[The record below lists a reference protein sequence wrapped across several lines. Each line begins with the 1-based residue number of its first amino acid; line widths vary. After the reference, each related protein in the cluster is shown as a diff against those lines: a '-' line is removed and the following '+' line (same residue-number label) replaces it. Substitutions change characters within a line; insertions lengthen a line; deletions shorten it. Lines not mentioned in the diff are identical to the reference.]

1 MLKWPDSSGSLNEPD
16 PSKSIAKK
24 YKNHPNIEKIKSK
37 YIIVKSLSFQPV
49 TPKYALDVIST
60 LVDTEPSG
68 GDIPLK
74 ILKRNKIL
82 SQDS

>member
-1 MLKWPDSSGSLNEPD
+1 M
-16 PSKSIAKK
+16 
-24 YKNHPNIEKIKSK
+24 
-37 YIIVKSLSFQPV
+37 IVKSFSFQPV

-82 SQDS
+82 SQAS